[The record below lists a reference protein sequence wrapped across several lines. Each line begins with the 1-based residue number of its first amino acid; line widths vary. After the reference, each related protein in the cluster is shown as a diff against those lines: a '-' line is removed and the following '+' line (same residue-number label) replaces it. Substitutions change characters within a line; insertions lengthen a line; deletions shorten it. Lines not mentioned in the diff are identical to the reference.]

1 MNENDPFSAF
11 EQERTIIKPG
21 AGRASATPAAPAQP
35 ATQTLAGQA
44 GAAAPLPD
52 DLPLPQGLN
61 PLLQLAAP
69 LLSTA
74 TQLRAMP
81 QHPNPAALRAALI
94 ESVKRFERQAQQR
107 GLPPEHVIG
116 ARYILCSFIDECA
129 SSTPWGGSG
138 AWSSQ
143 SLLVHFH
150 NESWGGEKVFQLLGK
165 LAENVSQQRPL
176 LELLQVVLALGFEGR
191 YRVLDNGRAQLESV
205 SERLAS
211 LLREQSGPPPR
222 ELSPQWRGVALRPTK
237 LADGLP
243 LWVLAAL
250 TGGVLLLVFIALRLS
265 LHGRTDATFE
275 TLQAMDVRPATQA
288 PLPPPPAAT
297 PRLATLLQAAIARGA
312 LQVQDLADKSIVTI
326 AGDGFF
332 EPGSAEV
339 SSAVRPLLTE
349 IAAAM
354 AQLPG
359 PVTVTGHTDNQP
371 IRSLRFPSN
380 FDLSRE
386 RANAVRTLLQQTLPA
401 QRLRAEGVADSRPVA
416 DNATPAGRARNRRVE
431 ITLAVQSN

>member
-1 MNENDPFSAF
+1 
-11 EQERTIIKPG
+11 
-21 AGRASATPAAPAQP
+21 
-35 ATQTLAGQA
+35 
-44 GAAAPLPD
+44 
-52 DLPLPQGLN
+52 
-61 PLLQLAAP
+61 
-69 LLSTA
+69 
-74 TQLRAMP
+74 MP
-81 QHPNPAALRAALI
+81 QHPNPAGLRAALI
-94 ESVKRFERQAQQR
+94 ESVKRFERQAQAK
-107 GLPPEHVIG
+107 GLPAEHVVA

-165 LAENVSQQRPL
+165 LAENVAGQRPL

-191 YRVLDNGRAQLESV
+191 YRVLDNGRAQLDSV
-205 SERLAS
+205 GERLAS
-211 LLREQSGPPPR
+211 LLREQAGPPLR
-222 ELSPQWRGVALRPTK
+222 ELSPQWRGVALGQAR

-250 TGGVLLLVFIALRLS
+250 TAGLLLLVFIALRLS
-265 LHGRTDATFE
+265 LHARTDATFD
-275 TLQAMDVRPATQA
+275 TLQAMDVRAAALTP
-288 PLPPPPAAT
+288 PPPPPAAA
-297 PRLATLLQAAIARGA
+297 PRLAALLQAAIARGA

-339 SSAVRPLLTE
+339 ASGVKPLLAE
-349 IAAAM
+349 ITAAL

-359 PVTVTGHTDNQP
+359 QVTVTGHTDNQP

-386 RANAVRTLLQQTLPA
+386 RAEAVRQLLLPTLGG

-431 ITLAVQSN
+431 ITLAVQGN

>member
-11 EQERTIIKPG
+11 EQDRTIIKPG
-21 AGRASATPAAPAQP
+21 AGRNAAAPAPVATAAPAAAPAQ
-35 ATQTLAGQA
+35 
-44 GAAAPLPD
+44 AAAALPD

-69 LLSTA
+69 LLSA
-74 TQLRAMP
+74 ASQLRAMP

-94 ESVKRFERQAQQR
+94 DTVHRFERQAQAR

-116 ARYILCSFIDECA
+116 ARYILCSFVDECA

-165 LAENVSQQRPL
+165 LAENVVAQRPL

-191 YRVLDNGRAQLESV
+191 YRVLDNGRAQLDSV

-222 ELSPQWRGVALRPTK
+222 ELSPQWRGVALQPTR

-250 TGGVLLLVFIALRLS
+250 TAGVLLLVFVALRLS

-275 TLQAMDVRPATQA
+275 TLQALDVRPAAQPA
-288 PLPPPPAAT
+288 PPPPPAAA
-297 PRLATLLQAAIARGA
+297 PRLAALLQPAIARGA
-312 LQVQDLADKSIVTI
+312 VQVQDLADRSTVTI

-332 EPGSAEV
+332 EAGSAEV
-339 SSAVRPLLTE
+339 AGAVRPLLGE
-349 IAAAM
+349 IAAAL

-386 RANAVRTLLQQTLPA
+386 RAEAVRQLLAPTVTP

>member
-21 AGRASATPAAPAQP
+21 AGRAAPTTQPQPAAPA
-35 ATQTLAGQA
+35 
-44 GAAAPLPD
+44 AAALPD

-74 TQLRAMP
+74 SQLRAMP
-81 QHPNPAALRAALI
+81 QHPNPAGLRAALI
-94 ESVKRFERQAQQR
+94 ESVKRFERQAQAR
-107 GLPPEHVIG
+107 GLPAEHIVA

-165 LAENVSQQRPL
+165 LAEKVAGQRPL

-191 YRVLDNGRAQLESV
+191 YRVLDNGRAQLDSV

-211 LLREQSGPPPR
+211 LLREQAGPPLR
-222 ELSPQWRGVALRPTK
+222 ELSPQWRGVALRPAK

-250 TGGVLLLVFIALRLS
+250 TAGLLLLVFIALRLS
-265 LHGRTDATFE
+265 LHARTDATFD
-275 TLQAMDVRPATQA
+275 TLQAMDVRAATLT
-288 PLPPPPAAT
+288 PPPPPPAAT
-297 PRLATLLQAAIARGA
+297 PRLATLLQPAIARGA

-339 SSAVRPLLTE
+339 ASAVKPLLAE
-349 IAAAM
+349 ITAAL

-386 RANAVRTLLQQTLPA
+386 RAEAVRQLLLPTLGGP
-401 QRLRAEGVADSRPVA
+401 RIRAEGVADSRPVA
-416 DNATPAGRARNRRVE
+416 DNSTPAGRARNRRVE
-431 ITLAVQSN
+431 ITLAVQGH

>member
-21 AGRASATPAAPAQP
+21 AGRMAAPAPAP
-35 ATQTLAGQA
+35 ATATQQA
-44 GAAAPLPD
+44 PAPALPD

-69 LLSTA
+69 LLSAA
-74 TQLRAMP
+74 TQLRTMA

-94 ESVKRFERQAQQR
+94 ESVRRFERQAQAR
-107 GLPPEHVIG
+107 GLPPEHVVG
-116 ARYILCSFIDECA
+116 GRYVLCSFIDECA

-150 NESWGGEKVFQLLGK
+150 NETWGGEKVFQLLGK
-165 LAENVSQQRPL
+165 LAENVAAQRPL

-191 YRVLDNGRAQLESV
+191 YRVLDNGRAQLDSV
-205 SERLAS
+205 NERLAS

-222 ELSPQWRGVALRPTK
+222 ELAPQWRGVAQRAAK
-237 LADGLP
+237 LSDGLP

-250 TGGVLLLVFIALRLS
+250 TVGLLLLVFFALRLS
-265 LHGRTDATFE
+265 LHGRTDASFE
-275 TLQAMDVRPATQA
+275 ALQAMDVRAATQPA
-288 PLPPPPAAT
+288 LPPPPAAA
-297 PRLATLLQAAIARGA
+297 PRLATLLQPAIARGA
-312 LQVQDLADKSIVTI
+312 VQVQDLADRSIVTI

-332 EPGSAEV
+332 EPGSAV
-339 SSAVRPLLTE
+339 VAGAVRPLLAE
-349 IAAAM
+349 IAAAL

-371 IRSLRFPSN
+371 IRTLRFPSN

-386 RANAVRTLLQQTLPA
+386 RADAVRELLMPALPA

-416 DNATPAGRARNRRVE
+416 SNATPAGRARNRRVE
-431 ITLAVQSN
+431 IALTVQNN

>member
-11 EQERTIIKPG
+11 EHERTIIKPG
-21 AGRASATPAAPAQP
+21 AGRAAPASTTQTQPAAPAAP
-35 ATQTLAGQA
+35 
-44 GAAAPLPD
+44 AAAALPD

-69 LLSTA
+69 LLSA
-74 TQLRAMP
+74 ASQLRSMP
-81 QHPNPAALRAALI
+81 QHPNPSGLRAALI
-94 ESVKRFERQAQQR
+94 ESVKRFERQAQAK
-107 GLPPEHVIG
+107 GLPAEHVVA

-138 AWSSQ
+138 AWSSN

-165 LAENVSQQRPL
+165 LAENVAGQRPL

-191 YRVLDNGRAQLESV
+191 YRVIDNGRAQLDSV

-211 LLREQSGPPPR
+211 LLREQAGPPLR
-222 ELSPQWRGVALRPTK
+222 ELSPQWRGVALRPAK

-250 TGGVLLLVFIALRLS
+250 TAGLLLLVFIALRLS
-265 LHGRTDATFE
+265 LHARTDATFD
-275 TLQAMDVRPATQA
+275 TLQAMDVRAAALTP
-288 PLPPPPAAT
+288 PPPPPAAA
-297 PRLATLLQAAIARGA
+297 PRLAALLQPAIARGA
-312 LQVQDLADKSIVTI
+312 VQVQDLADKSIVTI

-339 SSAVRPLLTE
+339 ASGVKPLLAE
-349 IAAAM
+349 ITDALAK
-354 AQLPG
+354 LPG
-359 PVTVTGHTDNQP
+359 QVTVTGHTDNQP

-386 RANAVRTLLQQTLPA
+386 RAEAVRQLLLPTLGG
-401 QRLRAEGVADSRPVA
+401 QRIRAEGVADSRPVA
-416 DNATPAGRARNRRVE
+416 ENSTPAGRARNRRVE
-431 ITLAVQSN
+431 ITLAVQGN

>member
-11 EQERTIIKPG
+11 EQDRTIIKPG
-21 AGRASATPAAPAQP
+21 AGRASPQTTQAQGP
-35 ATQTLAGQA
+35 AT
-44 GAAAPLPD
+44 AAAAATAALPD

-61 PLLQLAAP
+61 PLLQLAGP

-74 TQLRAMP
+74 SQLRAMP
-81 QHPNPAALRAALI
+81 QHPNPSGLRAALI
-94 ESVKRFERQAQQR
+94 ESVKRFERQAQAR
-107 GLPPEHVIG
+107 GLPQEHVM
-116 ARYILCSFIDECA
+116 ASRYILCSFIDECA

-165 LAENVSQQRPL
+165 LAENVAAQRPL

-191 YRVLDNGRAQLESV
+191 YRVLDNGKAQLDSV

-211 LLREQSGPPPR
+211 LLREQAGPPLR
-222 ELSPQWRGVALRPTK
+222 ELSPQWRGVALRQAK

-250 TGGVLLLVFIALRLS
+250 AAGLLLLVFIALRLS
-265 LHGRTDATFE
+265 LHARTDATFDA
-275 TLQAMDVRPATQA
+275 LQAMDVRAATQLT
-288 PLPPPPAAT
+288 PPPPPPAAT
-297 PRLATLLQAAIARGA
+297 PRLAALLQAAIVRGS

-339 SSAVRPLLTE
+339 AGAVKPLLAE

-354 AQLPG
+354 VQLPG

-386 RANAVRTLLQQTLPA
+386 RAEAVRQLLAPTLTA

-431 ITLAVQSN
+431 ITLAVQGN

>member
-21 AGRASATPAAPAQP
+21 AGRAAPATAQAQGPAAAAPA
-35 ATQTLAGQA
+35 
-44 GAAAPLPD
+44 AAALPD

-69 LLSTA
+69 LLSAA
-74 TQLRAMP
+74 TQLRSMA
-81 QHPNPAALRAALI
+81 QHPNPAGLRAALI
-94 ESVKRFERQAQQR
+94 ESVKRFARQAQAK
-107 GLPPEHVIG
+107 GLPAEHVVA

-165 LAENVSQQRPL
+165 LAENVAGQRPL

-191 YRVLDNGRAQLESV
+191 YRVIDNGRAQLDSV

-211 LLREQSGPPPR
+211 LLREQAGPPLR
-222 ELSPQWRGVALRPTK
+222 ELSPQWRGVALGQAK

-250 TGGVLLLVFIALRLS
+250 AAGLLLLVFIALRLS
-265 LHGRTDATFE
+265 LHARTDATFDA
-275 TLQAMDVRPATQA
+275 LQAMDVRAATLT
-288 PLPPPPAAT
+288 PPPPPPAAA
-297 PRLATLLQAAIARGA
+297 PRLAGCAAGAGPGRQIHRDHRRRRLLRAWQRRSRRCG
-312 LQVQDLADKSIVTI
+312 
-326 AGDGFF
+326 
-332 EPGSAEV
+332 E
-339 SSAVRPLLTE
+339 
-349 IAAAM
+349 AAAGRDRGG
-354 AQLPG
+354 AGATARAGHGHGPHGQPADPLAALPVQL
-359 PVTVTGHTDNQP
+359 
-371 IRSLRFPSN
+371 
-380 FDLSRE
+380 
-386 RANAVRTLLQQTLPA
+386 
-401 QRLRAEGVADSRPVA
+401 RPVA
-416 DNATPAGRARNRRVE
+416 RTRRVRAPAAAADAGRPAPARRRRGGQPPRRRQRHTGRSRPQPPRRDHARRPRP
-431 ITLAVQSN
+431 IKP

>member
-21 AGRASATPAAPAQP
+21 AGRAAAATPAQAAPP
-35 ATQTLAGQA
+35 A
-44 GAAAPLPD
+44 GAAPAAALPD

-74 TQLRAMP
+74 SQLRAMP
-81 QHPNPAALRAALI
+81 QHPNPAGLRAALI
-94 ESVKRFERQAQQR
+94 ESVKRFERQAQMR
-107 GLPPEHVIG
+107 GLPQEHVVA

-165 LAENVSQQRPL
+165 LAENVSAQRPL

-191 YRVLDNGRAQLESV
+191 YRVLDNGKAQLDSV
-205 SERLAS
+205 SERLSS
-211 LLREQSGPPPR
+211 LVREQAGPPLR

-250 TGGVLLLVFIALRLS
+250 TAGVLLLVFIALRLS
-265 LHGRTDATFE
+265 LHARTDATFE
-275 TLQAMDVRPATQA
+275 SLQALDGRAAALPA
-288 PLPPPPAAT
+288 PPPPPPAAT
-297 PRLATLLQAAIARGA
+297 PRLATLLQPAIARGA
-312 LQVQDLADKSIVTI
+312 VQVQDLADKSIVTI

-339 SSAVRPLLTE
+339 AGAVRPLLAE
-349 IAAAM
+349 IAAAL

-386 RANAVRTLLQQTLPA
+386 RAEAVRQLLLPTLTG

-431 ITLAVQSN
+431 ITLAVQGN

>member
-21 AGRASATPAAPAQP
+21 AGRAAPATAQAQGPAAAAPA
-35 ATQTLAGQA
+35 
-44 GAAAPLPD
+44 AAALPD

-69 LLSTA
+69 LLSAA
-74 TQLRAMP
+74 TQLRSMA
-81 QHPNPAALRAALI
+81 QHPNPAGLRAALI
-94 ESVKRFERQAQQR
+94 ESVKRFERQAQAK
-107 GLPPEHVIG
+107 GLPAEHVVA

-165 LAENVSQQRPL
+165 LAENVAAQRPL

-191 YRVLDNGRAQLESV
+191 YRVIDNGRAQLDSV

-211 LLREQSGPPPR
+211 LLREQAGPPLR
-222 ELSPQWRGVALRPTK
+222 ELSPQWRGVALGQAK

-250 TGGVLLLVFIALRLS
+250 AAGLLLLVFIALRLS
-265 LHGRTDATFE
+265 LHARTDATFDA
-275 TLQAMDVRPATQA
+275 LQAMDVRAATLT
-288 PLPPPPAAT
+288 PPPPPPAAA
-297 PRLATLLQAAIARGA
+297 PRLAGLLQAAIARGA

-339 SSAVRPLLTE
+339 AGAVKPLLAE
-349 IAAAM
+349 IAAAL

-386 RANAVRTLLQQTLPA
+386 RAESVRQLLLPTLGG

-431 ITLAVQSN
+431 ITLAVQGQ